1 MTAAGIIGKN
11 LYLCF
16 GSTVLDTDYRAFG
29 ESETGEVVDISAGSD
44 TYKTYLTTLADGTAT
59 ATIMLQSG
67 TAFTAVWEALKP
79 LTEGTLTWAPEG
91 TATSQ
96 QKHTVNSFITKREKA
111 MEFADIVVC
120 DIGWQFSGS
129 VTDGTY

>member
-11 LYLCF
+11 LYLIF
-16 GSTVLDTDYRAFG
+16 GTTVLDTDYRAFG
-29 ESETGEVVDISAGSD
+29 ESETGASVDISAGAD
-44 TYKTYLTTLADGTAT
+44 AYKTYLTTLADGTAS
-59 ATIMLQSG
+59 ATIMVQSG
-67 TAFTAVWEALKP
+67 TAFTAVWAALIP
-79 LTEGTLTWAPEG
+79 NTEGTLEWAPEG
-91 TATSQ
+91 TATSAQ
-96 QKHTVNSFITKREKA
+96 QHKVNAFVTKREKS